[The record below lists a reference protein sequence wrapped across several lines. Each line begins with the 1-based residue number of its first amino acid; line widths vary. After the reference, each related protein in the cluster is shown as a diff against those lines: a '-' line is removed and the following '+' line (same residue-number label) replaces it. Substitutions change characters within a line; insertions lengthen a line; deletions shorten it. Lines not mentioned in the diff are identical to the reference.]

1 MVGRAPWHAAVHEA
15 SVAPPR
21 PGARGKGGIVNAFLA
36 GIKTL
41 GPVRLAA
48 LGAVGVAVMGVIVF
62 LAARAGQP
70 PMALLYGDLDQ
81 RDAAQIVATL
91 ERQRI
96 PYRLGAN
103 GTQVLVPTD
112 QVPRLRLSLAAEGL
126 PSGGSVGYE
135 IFDRADGL
143 TASSFQQGINHLR
156 ALEGELAR
164 TIRSLHGVRAARVHL
179 VLPRRDPFSRREGE
193 AQASIV
199 LTMAGVQRLDREQV
213 QAIVHL
219 AAAAVP
225 GLKPQNITVID
236 NRGSLLAR
244 SGQAVGGL
252 GLAMNAEE
260 MRRAHEIRLSRAV
273 EEMLERTLG
282 VGRVR
287 AEVSAEMDFDRVTE
301 SREIF
306 DPEQQVARSVQT
318 VTEESRT
325 IERNENV
332 TVGNNLPNPQPQ
344 QSQAGSQESRTEET
358 TNFEIGRITRQI
370 VRDTPMVRRLS
381 VAVLVDHAPAAAGA
395 EPQPRS
401 AEELARIA
409 TLVRSAVGFDE
420 SRGDRV
426 EVVNLRFAD
435 ALAAPAAED
444 SLFGLPIGRAE
455 IVRVVETVVFGI
467 VALLALLLVARP
479 LAGRALERIG
489 QAEAAP
495 AGALAAPQ
503 DGVAALPAPAGAP
516 ARADAAGAPAL
527 GSPAA
532 PLALGGSE
540 TMINIAQ
547 IEGQMRASSIRR
559 VAELAEKHPEEAVS
573 VLRGWMAQ
581 ES

>member
-1 MVGRAPWHAAVHEA
+1 L
-15 SVAPPR
+15 
-21 PGARGKGGIVNAFLA
+21 NALFA
-36 GIKTL
+36 GLKTL

-48 LGAVGVAVMGVIVF
+48 LGAVGIAVLGVIVF

-70 PMALLYGDLDQ
+70 PMALLYGELDQ
-81 RDAAQIVATL
+81 RDAAQIVAAL

-103 GTQVLVPTD
+103 GTQILVPTD
-112 QVPRLRLSLAAEGL
+112 QVPRVRLSLAGEGL
-126 PSGGSVGYE
+126 PAGGSVGYE

-143 TASSFQQGINHLR
+143 TASSFQQNMNHLR

-164 TIRSLHGVRAARVHL
+164 TIRSIQGVRGARVHL

-225 GLKPQNITVID
+225 GLKPQNISVVD

-244 SGQAVGGL
+244 SGQAVGGM

-260 MRRAHEIRLSRAV
+260 MRRAHEIRVGRAI

-301 SREIF
+301 SRESF
-306 DPEQQVARSVQT
+306 DPDQQVARSVQS
-318 VTEESRT
+318 VTEESRST
-325 IERNENV
+325 ERNENV

-344 QSQAGSQESRTEET
+344 QNQAGSQESRTEET
-358 TNFEIGRITRQI
+358 TNYEIGRITRQT
-370 VRDTPMVRRLS
+370 VRDTPVVRRLS

-401 AEELARIA
+401 AEELERIA
-409 TLVRSAVGFDE
+409 TLVRSAVGFDRE
-420 SRGDRV
+420 RGDRV

-435 ALAAPAAED
+435 ATAVTAEEET
-444 SLFGLPIGRAE
+444 LFGLPIGRAE

-489 QAEAAP
+489 QGEA
-495 AGALAAPQ
+495 AGALGGPQ
-503 DGVAALPAPAGAP
+503 EGVAALPAPSGNAAIADGSTPLSALGAP
-516 ARADAAGAPAL
+516 VAALPMGDRE
-527 GSPAA
+527 S
-532 PLALGGSE
+532 
-540 TMINIAQ
+540 MINIAQ

-573 VLRGWMAQ
+573 VVRGWMAQ
-581 ES
+581 EG